1 MSRRRGPTD
10 GERPLISEEDRALWE
25 HAARTLVPV
34 RRAKPRVVDRQ
45 TLPPEMPRPEA
56 DPMRATGRALNMG
69 TSPRPLPLEPM
80 TSKPRPA
87 PELAPFDRKAAR
99 RLGRGTAPIEA
110 RLDLH
115 GMRQSEAH
123 AALRSFLLGCWSRG
137 LRWVLVITGK
147 GVASR
152 AEPDSGADLV
162 PGHGREVG
170 VLRRSVPRWLA
181 EPELRA
187 IVVSFETASLRHGG
201 EGALYIHLRGRRA
214 PAHGA

>member
-1 MSRRRGPTD
+1 MSRRRGPPD
-10 GERPLISEEDRALWE
+10 GERPALTDEDRALWE
-25 HAARTLVPV
+25 HAARTMQPV
-34 RRAKPRVVDRQ
+34 RRAKPRVDDRQ
-45 TLPPEMPRPEA
+45 TVPPEMPRPET
-56 DPMRATGRALNMG
+56 DPMRATGRALNLG
-69 TSPRPLPLEPM
+69 SSPRPLAGEPAK
-80 TSKPRPA
+80 KPRPA
-87 PELAPFDRKAAR
+87 PELAPFDRKVAR
-99 RLGRGTAPIEA
+99 RLGRGTVPIEA

-123 AALRSFLLGCWSRG
+123 AALRSFLLGCQSRG

-152 AEPDSGADLV
+152 LDPGDESGFV

-187 IVVSFETASLRHGG
+187 IVVSYETASLRHGG
-201 EGALYIHLRGRRA
+201 EGALYVHLRGRRA
-214 PAHGA
+214 ATRGT